1 MINILTPYGTL
12 YLALPKD
19 IKYPMSSV
27 HLFRRFHQNEMWDNR
42 IGRKKKS
49 GLGVN
54 PKMHLYTLSLS
65 LLHYEA
71 GFV

>member
-1 MINILTPYGTL
+1 MINILTPHGAL
-12 YLALPKD
+12 YLAPPKD

-54 PKMHLYTLSLS
+54 PKMHLYTLSPS